1 MASDVT
7 GTVIARPKS
16 LVRVVLGSATGT
28 MIEWYDFYIFGSLTS
43 VLAVKFYPPG
53 NDTFALIA
61 YLATFAI
68 GFLVR
73 PFGALFFGCVG
84 DIVGRRIAFIFTLSI
99 MGGSTAAIGLLP
111 TFKTAGW
118 FAPIALIAIRL
129 LQGLAIGGE
138 YGGAAVYLA
147 EHVPDRKRGFYT
159 SFLQLTAG
167 LGLVLSL
174 GVILVTEN
182 FMTGASFQQW
192 GWRLPFLLSLLFVGI
207 SLYIRIQMKESPIF
221 AHIKASGTCSVTP
234 LRDAFGKWK
243 NLKQVLISLFGA
255 AAGQS
260 VVSYTGMFFA
270 LFYLQNILRVN
281 AHTSNV
287 ILAVAMVSAIPLY
300 PLCGALSDRIG
311 RKKIMMSGLLLAVVF
326 FLPIYKAMQQ
336 AAGNNVVAV
345 SSAKDSLT
353 GDIRLTSLTRS
364 DDNGALI
371 AAPEATHPN
380 QMALILLVFLQ
391 NVFSIMLY
399 GPLAAYLVEAFP
411 ARIRYTS
418 VSLPYHIGN
427 GVFGGLLPVIGVSL
441 CASTGNIY
449 AGLIFPIA
457 VAALTLVVGMVFLKE
472 SHGTVIWDEVSKEN
486 TDLWAA
492 PLTSAASTAAE

>member
-1 MASDVT
+1 MSSDVT

-84 DIVGRRIAFIFTLSI
+84 DLVGRRIAFIFTLSI
-99 MGGSTAAIGLLP
+99 MGGATAVIGLLP

-118 FAPIALIAIRL
+118 FAPIALITIRL

-147 EHVPDRKRGFYT
+147 EHVPDHKRGFYT

-167 LGLVLSL
+167 LGMVLSL

-182 FMTGASFQQW
+182 FMTGSNFQQW
-192 GWRLPFLLSLLFVGI
+192 GWRLPFLLSLVFVGI

-221 AHIKASGTCSVTP
+221 THIKATGTQSRTP
-234 LRDAFGKWK
+234 LKDAFGKWE

-281 AHTSNV
+281 SHTSNV

-311 RKKIMMSGLLLAVVF
+311 RKKIMMSGLLLAVVC

-345 SSAKDSLT
+345 SSAKDAVT

-364 DDNGALI
+364 ADNGSLI
-371 AAPEATHPN
+371 PAPEAIHPN
-380 QMALILLVFLQ
+380 LAALILLVFIQ

-457 VAALTLVVGMVFLKE
+457 VAAVTLVVGSVFLKE
-472 SHGTVIWDEVSKEN
+472 SHGTLIWEEVSTGKKEI
-486 TDLWAA
+486 WPVPVPEPA
-492 PLTSAASTAAE
+492 SASAE